1 MKTQLMFLPGEFH
14 GQRNVMGYNS
24 PWARKELGVTEHT
37 RLISAYTWV
46 LVEQNVPVIKCNI
59 CLVPKTWLESIEI
72 ILVQ

>member
-24 PWARKELGVTEHT
+24 PWARKELGATAHT
-37 RLISAYTWV
+37 FDQCLNLG